1 MALTVRCARCHDH
14 KFDAIPQTDYY
25 AFLGFFSGGGAGEGD
40 LLSFT
45 EKQREPAPVKLLTA
59 GDPRREADVV
69 PVGFLTMV
77 SAAGRAIDPPAENA
91 KTSTRRTQLARW
103 LADPRHPLTA
113 RVMVNRIWLHHFG
126 QGLCRTPDNFGAMST
141 APTHPELL
149 DWLAAEFMAGGWRIK
164 RLHKLIMLSAAYQM
178 DSVNPRETEYSA
190 VDFANES
197 WYRTN
202 RRRLEAE
209 ALRDAML
216 AVSGELN
223 PQAGGPGFFPPVS
236 ADALEGL
243 SMKAA
248 AWRTSPPEEQR
259 RRTIYMFTKRS
270 LLSPLLTAFDL
281 ADTTQPCVQ
290 RNVTTVAPQALAL
303 LNNEFVHERSTA
315 FAKRVRNEAGS
326 ALDAQIERAWWL
338 ALGRAPREAE
348 KLAAA
353 EHLAAQRARCAA
365 SPAAAES
372 AAQAPEELALA
383 SLCHVL
389 FNLNEFVYVD

>member
-45 EKQREPAPVKLLTA
+45 EKQREPAPVKLLSL
-59 GDPRREADVV
+59 GDPRREADIV

-77 SAAGRAIDPPAENA
+77 SAPGRAIAPPAETA
-91 KTSTRRTQLARW
+91 KTSTRRSQLARW
-103 LADPRHPLTA
+103 LADPQHPLTA
-113 RVMVNRIWLHHFG
+113 RVMVNRVWLHHFG
-126 QGLCRTPDNFGAMST
+126 QALCRTPDNFGAMSS

-149 DWLAAEFMAGGWRIK
+149 DWLASDFVSGGWQIK
-164 RLHKLIMLSAAYQM
+164 RLHKRIMLSAAYQM
-178 DSVNPRETEYSA
+178 DSVSPHEAEYAA

-197 WYRTN
+197 WYRAN
-202 RRRLEAE
+202 RQRLEAE
-209 ALRDAML
+209 AIRDAML

-223 PQAGGPGFFPPVS
+223 SQAGGPGFFPPVS

-270 LLSPLLTAFDL
+270 LQSPLLTAFDQ

-315 FAKRVRNEAGS
+315 FARRVLSEAGTS
-326 ALDAQIERAWWL
+326 AEAQIERAWWL
-338 ALGRAPREAE
+338 ALGRAPSESE
-348 KLAAA
+348 KAAAA
-353 EHLAAQRARCAA
+353 EHLAAQRTRFV
-365 SPAAAES
+365 PAAET
-372 AAQAPEELALA
+372 AAAPAADELALA